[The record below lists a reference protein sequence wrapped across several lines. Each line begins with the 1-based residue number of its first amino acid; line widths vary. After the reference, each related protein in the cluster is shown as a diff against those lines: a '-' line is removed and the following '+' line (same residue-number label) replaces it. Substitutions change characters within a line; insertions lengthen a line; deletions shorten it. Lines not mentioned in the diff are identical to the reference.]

1 MRIAILSRSRQCYS
15 TRRLCEA
22 AMQRGHRP
30 RVLDTLAFGM
40 LIEAE
45 HPQLTFRG
53 KPLRNYDA
61 VIPRIGASVTSY
73 GTAVVRQF
81 EQIGAYVVNPS
92 HGISA
97 SRDKLRAFQAFSR
110 HDINIPA
117 TAYVRRKKDVLP
129 AIERV
134 GGAPVIIKLLEG
146 TQGKGVI
153 LADTINVAAAII
165 ETLTSTRHD
174 VLIQKFVAESKGRD
188 IRAFVVGDKVVAA
201 MRRQA
206 VGQEFRSNVHR
217 GGSTQPILLDETY
230 ARSAVHAAQIMGL
243 RVAGVD
249 MLESAEGPQIMEVNS
264 SPGLQGIESATGF
277 DVAGAV
283 IDYVVEHAKFRYV
296 DIRHRLSVA
305 RGYMVAEF
313 AVTTDS
319 ELASRTLA
327 ETQLRERG
335 IVVLNVRRNGLVIPA
350 PTGSREILPGDVLLC
365 YGNQNVLRSL
375 VGNVDDRGEK
385 PQSRILPEKRRDPV
399 SPPHIRTS
407 VGLNIR
413 PEFAETR
420 LGDRPRGPQA

>member
-1 MRIAILSRSRQCYS
+1 MR
-15 TRRLCEA
+15 
-22 AMQRGHRP
+22 RGHRP

-45 HPQLTFRG
+45 HPQLTFMG

-81 EQIGAYVVNPS
+81 EQIGTYVVNPS

-117 TAYVRRKKDVLP
+117 TAFVRRKKDVLP

-165 ETLTSTRHD
+165 ETLTSKSHD

-217 GGSTQPILLDETY
+217 GGITEPILLDESY
-230 ARSAVHAAQIMGL
+230 AKTAVHAAQIMGL

-264 SPGLQGIESATGF
+264 SPGLEGIENATGF

-283 IDYVVEHAKFRYV
+283 IDYVVDQAKFRYV
-296 DIRHRLSVA
+296 DVRHRLSVA
-305 RGYMVAEF
+305 PGYMVAEF
-313 AVTTDS
+313 AVVPDS
-319 ELASRTLA
+319 ELSGRTLA

-335 IVVLNVRRNGLVIPA
+335 IVVLSISRNGLVIPA

-365 YGNQNVLRSL
+365 YGKQDVLRSL
-375 VGNVDDRGEK
+375 VFHAEMNQAVPPPPASKARHQAIPEPHLPFSTSHGLGVPDLA
-385 PQSRILPEKRRDPV
+385 RIRNE
-399 SPPHIRTS
+399 
-407 VGLNIR
+407 G
-413 PEFAETR
+413 F
-420 LGDRPRGPQA
+420 PRGPQT